1 MFENQTQNGQHLPQ
15 DCHIFKEENQVC
27 DIYGWFTSYKFI
39 YAINVSKLE
48 YM

>member
-1 MFENQTQNGQHLPQ
+1 MFENQTKNGQHLPPS
-15 DCHIFKEENQVC
+15 CHIFKEENQVC